1 MTDLLEKIIPSGAVE
16 KAAGGVA
23 KVPAYALVFLDLLI
37 IVVVALQKLPWQIF
51 IPVVL
56 GVLALSGFVIWVIE
70 LQSKRIEQQSQKI
83 ETQSLKIETQAAKSV
98 ATDSPEEAEE
108 LAEVRDLSVP
118 VKGVFEG
125 LVGPDDVYLV
135 YSSTQ
140 VKEFVDQ
147 LDKTVRPDEDST
159 YGGVREKRVTT
170 IPDAEGAG
178 KIQNLLYVGGKRERL
193 NAITS
198 WPEDFKPDYW
208 DKNLVLIG
216 SGKSNCVTAELFRRF
231 PSPYRFSDDFEA
243 IVDPADGSRWP
254 AQPEDL
260 TTMDYGLL
268 VKMKVV
274 DGDTTRV
281 YLVIAGVG
289 PYGTLA
295 GCRFLDRQIAK
306 VYDEYGDSPFAYV
319 LSVERNSVG
328 PFTPVVVR
336 ETELAVVHR

>member
-1 MTDLLEKIIPSGAVE
+1 MTDLLDKLIPSSAVD

-23 KVPAYALVFLDLLI
+23 KVPAYALVFLGLLI
-37 IVVVALQKLPWQIF
+37 IVVVALQKPPWQIF

-98 ATDSPEEAEE
+98 ATDSPAQAER
-108 LAEVRDLSVP
+108 LAEVRDLDAP
-118 VKGVFEG
+118 IRGVFG
-125 LVGPDDVYLV
+125 DLVGADDVYLV

-140 VKEFVDQ
+140 QKEFIDQ
-147 LDKTVRPDEDST
+147 LQVTVRPDEDPA
-159 YGGVREKRVTT
+159 YGGAAEKRATT
-170 IPDAEGAG
+170 IPDAIGAG
-178 KIQNLLYVGGKRERL
+178 RIQNLLYLGGKRERL
-193 NAITS
+193 HTITS
-198 WPEDFKPDYW
+198 WPDDFRPDYW
-208 DKNLVLIG
+208 EKSLVLIG
-216 SGKSNCVTAELFRRF
+216 SGKSNCVTADLFRRF
-231 PSPYRFSDDFEA
+231 PSPYRFTEDFDA
-243 IVDPADGSRWP
+243 IVDAADGTRWP
-254 AQPEDL
+254 ARAEDL

-295 GCRFLDRQIAK
+295 GCRFLDRQITK
-306 VYDEYGDSPFAYV
+306 VYEEYGDSPFAYV

-328 PFTPVVVR
+328 PFSPAVVR
-336 ETELAVVHR
+336 QTALPIAHP